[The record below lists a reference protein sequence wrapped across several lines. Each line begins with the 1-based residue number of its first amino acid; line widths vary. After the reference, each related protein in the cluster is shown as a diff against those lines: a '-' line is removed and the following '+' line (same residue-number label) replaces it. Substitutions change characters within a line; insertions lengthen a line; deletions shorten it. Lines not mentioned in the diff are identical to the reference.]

1 MLDYNQPIDRARPE
15 AAQQRPQAGFSVLEL
30 VNLLWRRKI
39 AIAAAA
45 LLGATL
51 AVTVGKSLTP
61 RYTATAQLL
70 VDPRELQLVDREL
83 TPRAQDVSGMSM
95 VVESQA
101 RLITS
106 NSVLLQVIQQ
116 TGLDKDPEFGGG
128 GDAKTMMSSLLGL
141 VGLQPRAP
149 SAAEAKEVQLA
160 ALDALNKHITIRKT
174 EKSFIV
180 DIEVWSTDPAKAAM
194 LANTLTNVYLTESRN
209 SQASAA
215 RRATTDLSGRLKE
228 LRERLRNAETALA
241 TYKAQNN
248 FVGTQDSL
256 ISDQQLSASN
266 QRLSAARAATM
277 DAQARLDQIEASRRT
292 AADAGANPEAL
303 QSPTIANLRAQYA
316 DARKKY
322 AEQAGEL
329 GPRHPALRQTEKQV
343 EDLKRTINE
352 EIDRFAQSAKND
364 LTRARDFEASLN
376 RALEAQKRQSVQ
388 LSQAAVRLRELEREA
403 DASRDVYQSFL
414 KRSRETEE
422 QETLNTSAARVIGE
436 ATVPQRRSFPP
447 AMSLFAMIGFIFG
460 AIAASGWFVVAELLS
475 AGAAAP
481 APAPARRE
489 RTPAPQAPRAPE
501 PARASEVPSPQPQP
515 VSRAPDVAQPL
526 PEIAAPPLQ
535 PAAVERPLIE
545 KPLIARLQEADVI
558 HTLGAILATGGGVD
572 LTRLG
577 WPTLR
582 PGFPLTS
589 LLNAWRDMRAAV
601 ARRGGGK
608 AMPVVALVG
617 GSETIG
623 RSVTALNFALAAA
636 RDGVRVLMIDADHLA
651 HSLSKKVNRNGKSE
665 PSRLGWLSNGSKA
678 AREIRTVNGISVLP
692 AADGDAGKATEAIR
706 KAIAQARSAGGYD
719 LVVLDGPMTPLAA
732 GSRKLL
738 DDVDALVAVLPTSL
752 DINDGL
758 EEILSTLGRAERKLV
773 GVVLDELT
781 PATQARQRGRQY
793 A

>member
-1 MLDYNQPIDRARPE
+1 MLDYNQPIGRARPE
-15 AAQQRPQAGFSVLEL
+15 GPQQRLEAGFSVLEL
-30 VNLLWRRKI
+30 VNLVWRRKI

-61 RYTATAQLL
+61 RYTATAQLY

-106 NSVLLQVIQQ
+106 NSVLLRVIQQ
-116 TGLDKDPEFGGG
+116 AGLDKDPEFGGG
-128 GDAKTMMSSLLGL
+128 GDDKSLMTSLLGL
-141 VGLQPRAP
+141 IGLQPRAP
-149 SAAEAKEVQLA
+149 SSAETKEVQLA
-160 ALDALNKHITIRKT
+160 ALEALNRHITIRKT

-194 LANTLTNVYLTESRN
+194 LANTLTNAYLTESRN
-209 SQASAA
+209 SQALAA
-215 RRATTDLSGRLKE
+215 RRATSELSGRLKE

-248 FVGTQDSL
+248 FVGTQDAL
-256 ISDQQLSASN
+256 ISDQQLSSSN

-292 AADAGANPEAL
+292 AADAGANAEVL

-322 AEQAGEL
+322 AEQTAEL

-343 EDLKRTINE
+343 EDIKRVISE
-352 EIDRFAQSAKND
+352 EVDRFAQSAKND

-388 LSQAAVRLRELEREA
+388 LSQAAVRLRELEREV
-403 DASRDVYQSFL
+403 DASRDVYQSFF
-414 KRSRETEE
+414 KRARETEE

-447 AMSLFAMIGFIFG
+447 GMSLFAMIGFVFG
-460 AIAASGWFVVAELLS
+460 AIAASSWFVAAELLF
-475 AGAAAP
+475 AGAP
-481 APAPARRE
+481 TPARRE
-489 RTPAPQAPRAPE
+489 RTPTPQAPRAPE
-501 PARASEVPSPQPQP
+501 VAHARPELTAS
-515 VSRAPDVAQPL
+515 
-526 PEIAAPPLQ
+526 PLQ
-535 PAAVERPLIE
+535 PSTMERPLIE

-558 HTLGAILATGGGVD
+558 HTLGAIFATGSGVD

-589 LLNAWRDMRAAV
+589 LLNTWRDMRASL
-601 ARRGGGK
+601 ARRSGGK
-608 AMPVVALVG
+608 AMPVIALLG
-617 GSETIG
+617 AGETVG

-636 RDGVRVLMIDADHLA
+636 RDGARVLMIDADHQA
-651 HSLSKKVNRNGKSE
+651 HSLSNKVNRSGKSE
-665 PSRLGWLSNGSKA
+665 PSARGWLSIGSKA

-692 AADGDAGKATEAIR
+692 AADGDAGKAVEAIR

-719 LVVLDGPMTPLAA
+719 LVILDGPAMPLSA
-732 GSRKLL
+732 GARKLL
-738 DDVDALVAVLPTSL
+738 DDADALVAVLPTSL

-758 EEILSTLGRAERKLV
+758 EDILSTLGRAERKLV

>member
-1 MLDYNQPIDRARPE
+1 MLDYNQPIDRGRPE
-15 AAQQRPQAGFSVLEL
+15 ALQNKPQAGFSVLEL
-30 VNLLWRRKI
+30 SHLLWRRKV

-51 AVTVGKSLTP
+51 AVAVGKSMTP
-61 RYTATAQLL
+61 RYTATAQLY

-116 TGLDKDPEFGGG
+116 AGLDKDPEFGGSDG
-128 GDAKTMMSSLLGL
+128 KSLISSLLGL
-141 VGLQPRAP
+141 IGLQPRAP
-149 SAAEAKEVQLA
+149 SAADSREVQLG
-160 ALDALNKHITIRKT
+160 ALEALNKHITIRKT

-194 LANTLTNVYLTESRN
+194 LANTLTNAYLTESRN

-215 RRATTDLSGRLKE
+215 RRATNDLSGRLKE
-228 LRERLRNAETALA
+228 LRERLRNAETTLA

-248 FVGTQDSL
+248 FVGTQDAL

-292 AADAGANPEAL
+292 AADAGAIPEAL

-364 LTRARDFEASLN
+364 LTRARDYEASLN

-422 QETLNTSAARVIGE
+422 QETLNTSAARIIGE

-447 AMSLFAMIGFIFG
+447 GMSLFAMIGFIFG
-460 AIAASGWFVVAELLS
+460 ALAASGWFVAAEFLL

-481 APAPARRE
+481 VPTPARPQRAPAPDTAR
-489 RTPAPQAPRAPE
+489 APQVARTPE
-501 PARASEVPSPQPQP
+501 PAPPQP
-515 VSRAPDVAQPL
+515 VAHAL
-526 PEIAAPPLQ
+526 PELAAPPLQ
-535 PAAVERPLIE
+535 PAMAEKPVIE

-601 ARRGGGK
+601 ARRAGGK
-608 AMPVVALVG
+608 TMPVIALVG
-617 GSETIG
+617 AGETTG

-636 RDGVRVLMIDADHLA
+636 RDGVRVLVIDADHLT
-651 HSLSKKVNRNGKSE
+651 HSLSNKVNRNGKTE

-678 AREIRTVNGISVLP
+678 AREIKTVNGISVLP
-692 AADGDAGKATEAIR
+692 AAEGDAGKAAEAIR
-706 KAIAQARSAGGYD
+706 KAIAQARAASGYD
-719 LVVLDGPMTPLAA
+719 LVILDGPVTPLTA

-738 DDVDALVAVLPTSL
+738 DDTDALVAVLPTSL

>member
-1 MLDYNQPIDRARPE
+1 MLDYNQPIDRTGPE
-15 AAQQRPQAGFSVLEL
+15 TPQQRPQAGFDVLKL
-30 VNLLWRRKI
+30 VNLLWRRKV

-51 AVTVGKSLTP
+51 AVTLGKSVTP
-61 RYTATAQLL
+61 RYTATAQLY

-106 NSVLLQVIQQ
+106 NSVLLRVIQQ
-116 TGLDKDPEFGGG
+116 TGLDKDAEFGGG
-128 GDAKTMMSSLLGL
+128 DDGRSLMSSLLGL
-141 VGLQPRAP
+141 IGLQPRLP
-149 SAAEAKEVQLA
+149 SAADNKEVQLA
-160 ALDALNKHITIRKT
+160 ALEALNRHITIRKT

-194 LANTLTNVYLTESRN
+194 LANTLTSAYLAESRN

-215 RRATTDLSGRLKE
+215 RRATSDLSGRLKE
-228 LRERLRNAETALA
+228 LRERLRSAETALA

-248 FVGTQDSL
+248 FVGTQDAL

-292 AADAGANPEAL
+292 AADAGANSEAL

-316 DARKKY
+316 EARKKY

-422 QETLNTSAARVIGE
+422 QETLNTSAARIIGE

-447 AMSLFAMIGFIFG
+447 AMSMFAMIGFIFG
-460 AIAASGWFVVAELLS
+460 AIAASSWFVAAELMF
-475 AGAAAP
+475 AGATAP

-489 RTPAPQAPRAPE
+489 RNSAPRTPRVPEPPRAPE
-501 PARASEVPSPQPQP
+501 IAQSQPASHA
-515 VSRAPDVAQPL
+515 ADVAQPL
-526 PEIAAPPLQ
+526 PELAAPSLQ
-535 PAAVERPLIE
+535 PAMVEEPLVG

-582 PGFPLTS
+582 PGFPLTM
-589 LLNAWRDMRAAV
+589 LLNAWRDMRTAA
-601 ARRGGGK
+601 ARRAGGR
-608 AMPVVALVG
+608 AMPVIALVG
-617 GSETIG
+617 AGETTG
-623 RSVTALNFALAAA
+623 RSVAALNFALAAA
-636 RDGVRVLMIDADHLA
+636 RDGARVLMIDADHQA
-651 HSLSKKVNRNGKSE
+651 HSLSNKVSRPGKSE
-665 PSRLGWLSNGSKA
+665 PSRLGWLSIGSKA
-678 AREIRTVNGISVLP
+678 AREIKTVNGVSVLP
-692 AADGDAGKATEAIR
+692 AAEGDAGRATEAIR
-706 KAIAQARSAGGYD
+706 KAIEQARSAGGYD
-719 LVVLDGPMTPLAA
+719 LVILDGPVTPLNAV
-732 GSRKLL
+732 SRKLL
-738 DDVDALVAVLPTSL
+738 DEADALVAVLPTSL

-758 EEILSTLGRAERKLV
+758 EEILNTLGRAERKLA